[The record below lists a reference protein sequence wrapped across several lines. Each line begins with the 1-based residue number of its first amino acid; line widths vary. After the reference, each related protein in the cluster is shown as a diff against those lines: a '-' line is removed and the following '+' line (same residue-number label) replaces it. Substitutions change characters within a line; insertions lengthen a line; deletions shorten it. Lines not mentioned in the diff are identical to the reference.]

1 MVCGWSFMSKILYLV
16 LLTLLIFKA
25 NAEEAVV
32 RSQAVV
38 LSAPKGGADK
48 VGLLEAETRVETGVR
63 RGLWVELIKPSQGWV
78 KLRSL
83 KIGSAGTG
91 STSSSLSGLKSGREG
106 VGNAV
111 SASGVRGL
119 DSEMIKLSDPD
130 FQALEAFKKSAVV
143 SIDAIHFATDRRLSG
158 RKIAYLAD
166 PIRKQNT
173 STSLDDSKTAAA
185 KTVKKPNPT
194 KKKKVV
200 SDDDW

>member
-1 MVCGWSFMSKILYLV
+1 MFKILYPA
-16 LLTLLIFKA
+16 LLTLLIFTA

-38 LSAPKGGADK
+38 FSAPKGGADK
-48 VGLLEAETRVETGVR
+48 VVSLEAETRVETGVR

-83 KIGSAGTG
+83 KMGTTGTG

-119 DSEMIKLSDPD
+119 DAEMIKLSDPD
-130 FQALEAFKKSAVV
+130 FQALEEIKKSAVV
-143 SIDAIHFATDRRLSG
+143 SLDAMHFATDRSLSG
-158 RKIAYLAD
+158 RKIAYLSD
-166 PIRKQNT
+166 PIRAQN
-173 STSLDDSKTAAA
+173 SSKSLNASKTAAA
-185 KTVKKPNPT
+185 KTVKKPNSS
-194 KKKKVV
+194 KNKQVV

>member
-1 MVCGWSFMSKILYLV
+1 MFKILYPA
-16 LLTLLIFKA
+16 LLTLLIFTA

-38 LSAPKGGADK
+38 LTAPKGGADK

-83 KIGSAGTG
+83 KMGTTGTG

-119 DSEMIKLSDPD
+119 DAEMIKLSDPD
-130 FQALEAFKKSAVV
+130 FQALEEFKKSAVV
-143 SIDAIHFATDRRLSG
+143 SLDAMYFATDRSLSG
-158 RKIAYLAD
+158 RKIAYLSD
-166 PIRKQNT
+166 PIRAQN
-173 STSLDDSKTAAA
+173 SSKSLDASKTAAA
-185 KTVKKPNPT
+185 KTVKKPNSS
-194 KKKKVV
+194 KNKQVV

>member
-1 MVCGWSFMSKILYLV
+1 MFKILYPA
-16 LLTLLIFKA
+16 LLTLLIFTA

-38 LSAPKGGADK
+38 FSAPKGGADK
-48 VGLLEAETRVETGVR
+48 VVSLEAETRVETGVR

-83 KIGSAGTG
+83 KMGTTGTG

-119 DSEMIKLSDPD
+119 DAEMIKLSDPD
-130 FQALEAFKKSAVV
+130 FQALEEFKKSAVV
-143 SIDAIHFATDRRLSG
+143 SLDAMHFATDRSLSG
-158 RKIAYLAD
+158 RKIAYLSD
-166 PIRKQNT
+166 PIRAQN
-173 STSLDDSKTAAA
+173 SSKSLDASKTAAA
-185 KTVKKPNPT
+185 KTVKKPNSS
-194 KKKKVV
+194 KNKQVV

>member
-1 MVCGWSFMSKILYLV
+1 MGHGCRTERIGLTAEVSVLETTGLNRLLIIFTNPAIVWWRELVCGWSFMSKILYLV

-130 FQALEAFKKSAVV
+130 FQALEEFKKSTVV
-143 SIDAIHFATDRRLSG
+143 SIDAILSQLIEDLVVE
-158 RKIAYLAD
+158 KS
-166 PIRKQNT
+166 PI
-173 STSLDDSKTAAA
+173 
-185 KTVKKPNPT
+185 
-194 KKKKVV
+194 
-200 SDDDW
+200 

>member
-1 MVCGWSFMSKILYLV
+1 M
-16 LLTLLIFKA
+16 LTLLIFTA

-38 LSAPKGGADK
+38 FSAPKGGADK
-48 VGLLEAETRVETGVR
+48 VVSLEAETRVETGVR

-83 KIGSAGTG
+83 KMGTTGTG

-119 DSEMIKLSDPD
+119 DAEMIKLSDPD
-130 FQALEAFKKSAVV
+130 FQALEEFKKSAVV
-143 SIDAIHFATDRRLSG
+143 SLDAMYFATDRSLSG
-158 RKIAYLAD
+158 RKIAYLSD
-166 PIRKQNT
+166 PIRAQN
-173 STSLDDSKTAAA
+173 SSKSLDASKTAAA
-185 KTVKKPNPT
+185 KTVKKPNSS
-194 KKKKVV
+194 KNKQVV

>member
-1 MVCGWSFMSKILYLV
+1 MFKILYPA
-16 LLTLLIFKA
+16 LLTLLIFTA

-38 LSAPKGGADK
+38 FSAPKGGADK
-48 VGLLEAETRVETGVR
+48 IVSLEAETRVETGVR

-83 KIGSAGTG
+83 KMGTTGTG

-119 DSEMIKLSDPD
+119 DAEMIKLSDPD
-130 FQALEAFKKSAVV
+130 FQALEEFKKSAVV
-143 SIDAIHFATDRRLSG
+143 SLDAMYFATDRSLSG
-158 RKIAYLAD
+158 RKIAYLSD
-166 PIRKQNT
+166 PIRAQN
-173 STSLDDSKTAAA
+173 SSKSLDASKTAAA
-185 KTVKKPNPT
+185 KTVKKPNSS
-194 KKKKVV
+194 KNKQVV

>member
-1 MVCGWSFMSKILYLV
+1 M
-16 LLTLLIFKA
+16 LTLLIFTA

-38 LSAPKGGADK
+38 FSAPKGGADK
-48 VGLLEAETRVETGVR
+48 VMSLEAETRVETGVR

-83 KIGSAGTG
+83 KMGTTGTG

-119 DSEMIKLSDPD
+119 DAEMIKLSDPD
-130 FQALEAFKKSAVV
+130 FQALEEFKKSAVV
-143 SIDAIHFATDRRLSG
+143 SLDAMHFATDRSLSG
-158 RKIAYLAD
+158 RKIAYLSD
-166 PIRKQNT
+166 PIRAQN
-173 STSLDDSKTAAA
+173 SSKSLDASKTAAA
-185 KTVKKPNPT
+185 KTVKKPNSS
-194 KKKKVV
+194 KNKQVV

>member
-1 MVCGWSFMSKILYLV
+1 MFKILYPA
-16 LLTLLIFKA
+16 LLTLLIFTA

-38 LSAPKGGADK
+38 FSAPKGGADK
-48 VGLLEAETRVETGVR
+48 VVSLEAETRVETGVR

-83 KIGSAGTG
+83 KMGTTGTG

-111 SASGVRGL
+111 SVSGVRGL
-119 DSEMIKLSDPD
+119 DAEMIKLSDPD
-130 FQALEAFKKSAVV
+130 FQALEEFKKSAVV
-143 SIDAIHFATDRRLSG
+143 SLDAMYFATDRSLSG
-158 RKIAYLAD
+158 RKIAYLSD
-166 PIRKQNT
+166 PIRAQN
-173 STSLDDSKTAAA
+173 SSKSLDASKTAAA
-185 KTVKKPNPT
+185 KTVKKPNSS
-194 KKKKVV
+194 KNKQVV

>member
-1 MVCGWSFMSKILYLV
+1 MFKILYPA
-16 LLTLLIFKA
+16 LLTLLIFTA

-38 LSAPKGGADK
+38 FSAPKGGADK
-48 VGLLEAETRVETGVR
+48 VVSLEAETRVETGVR

-83 KIGSAGTG
+83 KMGTTGTG

-119 DSEMIKLSDPD
+119 DAEMIKLSDPD
-130 FQALEAFKKSAVV
+130 FQALEEFKKSAVV
-143 SIDAIHFATDRRLSG
+143 SLDAMYFATDRSLSG
-158 RKIAYLAD
+158 RKIAYLSD
-166 PIRKQNT
+166 PIRAQN
-173 STSLDDSKTAAA
+173 SSKSLDASKTAAA
-185 KTVKKPNPT
+185 KTVKKPNSS
-194 KKKKVV
+194 KNKQVV

>member
-1 MVCGWSFMSKILYLV
+1 MSKVLYIV

-38 LSAPKGGADK
+38 FSAPKGGADK
-48 VGLLEAETRVETGVR
+48 VVLLEAETRVETGVR

-83 KIGSAGTG
+83 KIGSAATG
-91 STSSSLSGLKSGREG
+91 SASSSLSGLKSGREG
-106 VGNAV
+106 IGNAV

-130 FQALEAFKKSAVV
+130 FQALEEFKTSAVV
-143 SIDAIHFATDRRLSG
+143 SIDAMHFATDRSLSG
-158 RKIAYLAD
+158 RKIAYLSD
-166 PIRKQNT
+166 PIRAQNT
-173 STSLDDSKTAAA
+173 SKILDASKAAAA
-185 KTVKKPNPT
+185 KTVKKSNPT

>member
-1 MVCGWSFMSKILYLV
+1 MSKVLYIV

-25 NAEEAVV
+25 SAEEAVV

-38 LSAPKGGADK
+38 FSAPKGGADK
-48 VGLLEAETRVETGVR
+48 VVSLEAETRVETGVR

-83 KIGSAGTG
+83 KMGTTGTG

-119 DSEMIKLSDPD
+119 DAEMIKLSDPD
-130 FQALEAFKKSAVV
+130 FQALEEFKKSAVV
-143 SIDAIHFATDRRLSG
+143 SLDAMHFATDRSLSG
-158 RKIAYLAD
+158 RKIAYLSD
-166 PIRKQNT
+166 PIRAQN
-173 STSLDDSKTAAA
+173 SSKSLDASKTAAA
-185 KTVKKPNPT
+185 KTVKKPNSS
-194 KKKKVV
+194 KNKQVV

>member
-1 MVCGWSFMSKILYLV
+1 MFKILYPA
-16 LLTLLIFKA
+16 LLTLLIFTA

-38 LSAPKGGADK
+38 FSAPKGGADK
-48 VGLLEAETRVETGVR
+48 VVSLEAETRVETGVR

-83 KIGSAGTG
+83 KMGTTGTG

-119 DSEMIKLSDPD
+119 DAEMIKLSDPD
-130 FQALEAFKKSAVV
+130 FQALEEFKKSAVV
-143 SIDAIHFATDRRLSG
+143 SLDAMYFATDRSLSG
-158 RKIAYLAD
+158 RKIAYLSD
-166 PIRKQNT
+166 PIRAQN
-173 STSLDDSKTAAA
+173 SSKSLDASKTAAA
-185 KTVKKPNPT
+185 KTVEKPNSS
-194 KKKKVV
+194 KNKQVV